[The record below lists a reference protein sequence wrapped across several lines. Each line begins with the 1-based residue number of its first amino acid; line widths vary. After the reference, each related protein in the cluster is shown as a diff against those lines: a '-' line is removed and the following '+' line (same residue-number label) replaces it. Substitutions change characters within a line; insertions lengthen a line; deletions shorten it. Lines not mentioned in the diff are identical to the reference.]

1 MLSNYFLNEWVN
13 ESGTE
18 RKRDENTSKGDWEMK
33 HLGLSDIQQLWL
45 FPYCLPCLL
54 RMLGRWGKGL
64 TVLFTAVFP
73 VPKWVWNLVLL
84 NKIIHEKP
92 IIFLIRVLEGEWGRG
107 DFWKANDWEFFKIDK
122 RYSFLFLKNFYFILD
137 YSWLTMLC

>member
-13 ESGTE
+13 ESGRE

-33 HLGLSDIQQLWL
+33 RLALSDIQQLWL
-45 FPYCLPCLL
+45 FPYCLPCLV

-73 VPKWVWNLVLL
+73 VPKGVWNLVLL
-84 NKIIHEKP
+84 NKIIHEKS
-92 IIFLIRVLEGEWGRG
+92 IIFLIRVLEGEEREWGRG
-107 DFWKANDWEFFKIDK
+107 EFWKANGNFSKLIKIFFFIFKKI
-122 RYSFLFLKNFYFILD
+122 LFHIEL
-137 YSWLTMLC
+137 